1 MKIIRSNRFNS
12 LPFFGLFCLLLFPT
26 FGTANDAPPNLRLV
40 GVAPSG
46 AVEVLW
52 AGQHAALS
60 EGEAIGPWT
69 LMGIIRPAKT
79 GKPPFVVFEDFKDQ
93 MGHMLFVD
101 TRGAFANLPKSL
113 EPTFANPASLY
124 RGHTLKEVMDSDHDL
139 LGGEILA
146 KPGDPEYDEV
156 AACFPPLTK
165 MRTYTFVGTHETI
178 DKLGFEYGGRT
189 PSFNPAPYDPQ
200 IVNIRK
206 EGKVWDGLVGG
217 WLPIVRFVYPQDQH
231 NWTEMIAF
239 APLHIENGNDRIQPV
254 WYRVTRVENQSVKW
268 SRYFDS
274 YHPYPPHLKFSA
286 ESFYADLLAM
296 RDGWRAAL
304 RPGMKI
310 SVPDQRVADQA
321 VNALVRDMITR
332 VGAYPKYGVFDK
344 NYAGSEHDGFPDTF
358 TADTTAMLEWGLI
371 SLAGQY
377 VDNYFDKFVRDDG
390 SILYRGPETGQYGRM
405 LTIVAEYANYGG
417 DSSLL
422 LKRRSRIDGVAKLLL
437 SLRDQALKLP
447 PTDPAYGLIAG
458 WSEADSCLV
467 PDPPREIQPYFSNST
482 EAERGFRDLG
492 RVWQK
497 IGAQTKNAELAAWG
511 ERLVRESEALH
522 QDVQTAISRSILRDV
537 SPPSLPAIAGAKEP
551 FDVAFQRD
559 QLDPQW
565 RSYRAFME
573 MLYSGNLTREQV
585 EMVYKYR
592 EARHDIILGIPIA
605 YGYRTNELAGFLTAG
620 HAYGL
625 LQFDDVREYLLT
637 LYSIMAH
644 QYTRGTWTA
653 PETRNIDP
661 EHIAAPY
668 CSPAE
673 VTVPLMTRWM
683 LVFEDPQSETLWLAK
698 GTPTAWLED
707 DKTISVSEA
716 PTRWGR
722 IGYSLTSRLGQGKIE
737 ALITLPASGFAATV
751 KLRLRV
757 PQGNTIRSMM
767 VNGKPW
773 TQFDPS
779 QGTVT
784 LPPHLSGKITA
795 TINYR

>member
-1 MKIIRSNRFNS
+1 
-12 LPFFGLFCLLLFPT
+12 
-26 FGTANDAPPNLRLV
+26 
-40 GVAPSG
+40 
-46 AVEVLW
+46 
-52 AGQHAALS
+52 
-60 EGEAIGPWT
+60 
-69 LMGIIRPAKT
+69 
-79 GKPPFVVFEDFKDQ
+79 
-93 MGHMLFVD
+93 
-101 TRGAFANLPKSL
+101 
-113 EPTFANPASLY
+113 
-124 RGHTLKEVMDSDHDL
+124 
-139 LGGEILA
+139 
-146 KPGDPEYDEV
+146 
-156 AACFPPLTK
+156 
-165 MRTYTFVGTHETI
+165 
-178 DKLGFEYGGRT
+178 
-189 PSFNPAPYDPQ
+189 
-200 IVNIRK
+200 
-206 EGKVWDGLVGG
+206 
-217 WLPIVRFVYPQDQH
+217 
-231 NWTEMIAF
+231 
-239 APLHIENGNDRIQPV
+239 
-254 WYRVTRVENQSVKW
+254 
-268 SRYFDS
+268 
-274 YHPYPPHLKFSA
+274 
-286 ESFYADLLAM
+286 
-296 RDGWRAAL
+296 
-304 RPGMKI
+304 
-310 SVPDQRVADQA
+310 
-321 VNALVRDMITR
+321 
-332 VGAYPKYGVFDK
+332 
-344 NYAGSEHDGFPDTF
+344 
-358 TADTTAMLEWGLI
+358 MLEWGLI

-377 VDNYFDKFVRDDG
+377 IDDYFDKFVRDDG
-390 SILYRGPETGQYGRM
+390 SILYRGPEIGQYGRM

-417 DSSLL
+417 NSSLL
-422 LKRRSRIDGVAKLLL
+422 LKRRSRIDGVAQLLL
-437 SLRDQALKLP
+437 SLRDKALKLP

-467 PDPPREIQPYFSNST
+467 PDPLREIQPYFSNST
-482 EAERGFRDLG
+482 EAERGFGDLG
-492 RVWQK
+492 RVWK
-497 IGAQTKNAELAAWG
+497 RIGAKTHDTEITAWG

-537 SPPSLPAIAGAKEP
+537 SPPSLPAIAGVKEP

-559 QLDPQW
+559 ELDPQW

-592 EARHDIILGIPIA
+592 EAHHDIILGIPIA
-605 YGYRTNELAGFLTAG
+605 YGYRTNELAGFLTVG

-683 LVFEDPQSETLWLAK
+683 LVFEDPQSETLWLAN
-698 GTPTAWLED
+698 GTPVAWLED
-707 DKTISVSEA
+707 NDSISVSDA

-722 IGYSLTSRLGQGKIE
+722 IGYTLTSRLDQGKIE
-737 ALITLPASGFAATV
+737 ALIMLPTSGLAATV

-757 PQGNTIRSMM
+757 PEENTIRSII

-784 LPPHLSGKITA
+784 LPSHVSGKITA